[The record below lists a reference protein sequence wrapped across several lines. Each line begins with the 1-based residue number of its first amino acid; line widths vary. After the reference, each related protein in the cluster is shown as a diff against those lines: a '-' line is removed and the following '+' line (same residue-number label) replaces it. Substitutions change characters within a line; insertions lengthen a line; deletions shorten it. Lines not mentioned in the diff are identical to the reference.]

1 MASYTVTWERELD
14 AESPVEAARI
24 ALEPQRDRDSL
35 ATVFS
40 VVDEEGNMDQFDL
53 TALITWKDDER
64 RNRTS
69 YR

>member
-1 MASYTVTWERELD
+1 MASYTVTWEIELD

-24 ALEPQRDRDSL
+24 ALETQRDRDSL